1 MKYFPSISQ
10 YKLTSVWLTACLM
23 LLSACSDSKEF
34 VYIDEDEDGEVT
46 LTLMDT
52 NGNTNV
58 IPSGSQVGA
67 YIVGDD
73 GAVSFQQ
80 VEIGGDG
87 CLVLPPSARGQ
98 QLYVYSPY
106 QEDWVTD
113 ALSDTQ
119 LFQVQSDQS
128 TLSSFQ
134 ASDLMIGSLD
144 NSDGTNTSMT
154 LSHLMAKVVIHI
166 IDESGLV
173 DMNQVSAELLNVFHR
188 ANIDIKKATATTI
201 EDEVT
206 NIRMYPEIST
216 DWRLSTSAIL
226 PSQTVTAGTDFFAIT
241 VYGVCQTYS
250 LPEDTILKGGQT
262 FTLNIRLTDQ
272 GVIFDGSYVTDWEED
287 SEKIIEIKS

>member
-58 IPSGSQVGA
+58 IPSGSQVGV
-67 YIVGDD
+67 YMVGDD
-73 GAVSFQQ
+73 GAVTFQQ
-80 VEIGGDG
+80 VGVGGDG
-87 CLVLPPSARGQ
+87 TLILPASARGQ

-106 QEDWVTD
+106 QEDWGTD

-119 LFQVQSDQS
+119 LFQVLSDQS

-134 ASDLMIGSLD
+134 ASDLMIGSLG
-144 NSDGTNTSMT
+144 NSNGTYTSMT
-154 LSHLMAKVVIHI
+154 FSHLMAKVVIHI

-173 DMNQVSAELLNVFHR
+173 DMSQVSAELLNVYNC
-188 ANIDIKKATATTI
+188 ANIDIKNATATTI
-201 EDEVT
+201 EDEKT
-206 NIRMYPEIST
+206 NIQMYPELST

-226 PSQTVTAGTDFFAIT
+226 PSQTITAGTDFFAIT
-241 VYGVCQTYS
+241 VYGVRQTYS
-250 LPEDTILKGGQT
+250 LTEDTVLKSGQT

-272 GVIFDGSYVTDWEED
+272 GVILDGSYVTDWEED
-287 SEKIIEIKS
+287 SEKTIEIKS